1 MSVFAIQG
9 YFSLVVLVAML
20 AIKGYAF
27 VSALGYSEEA
37 YRAAGKQTKTGW
49 AIGLGVGLA
58 AQVILMGSPLNIIH
72 LAFLIAALVYLAD
85 VRPALTHV
93 VGRRR

>member
-9 YFSLVVLVAML
+9 YFSLVVLFAML

-37 YRAAGKQTKTGW
+37 YRAAGKQSKTGW

-58 AQVILMGSPLNIIH
+58 AQVILMSSPLSIIH